1 MSWDGYLNFSS
12 RQPVPG
18 VSEIT
23 SVQKKV
29 GDVACPESSTPAPAA
44 PQVVMGSSTKVLCRC
59 PEDRTFASCFTTVN
73 STGNTHT
80 LTCNDMTSTTI
91 ACGSDLYGRDVSSLL
106 ALTKYNHP
114 LCSVRAYLSI
124 EQTIEWS
131 CQDPSVPVPATSFC
145 PGDVTEEATTIA
157 AASTLASKA
166 ATSTTGATTVAATS
180 TARGTTGE
188 ATTAATTAAATSA
201 AATTAAATTAA
212 ATTAAATTAA
222 ASTAAEP

>member
-1 MSWDGYLNFSS
+1 MSWDRYLNLSS
-12 RQPVPG
+12 HQPVPG

-23 SVQKKV
+23 SVKKKV
-29 GDVACPESSTPAPAA
+29 GDVACPESSTSAPAA

-80 LTCNDMTSTTI
+80 LTCNDVTSTTI

-145 PGDVTEEATTIA
+145 PGDVTEAATTIA
-157 AASTLASKA
+157 AASTVASTA
-166 ATSTTGATTVAATS
+166 GTATVAATS
-180 TARGTTGE
+180 TAGGTTGE
-188 ATTAATTAAATSA
+188 ATT

-222 ASTAAEP
+222 ATTAPATTAAATTAAEP